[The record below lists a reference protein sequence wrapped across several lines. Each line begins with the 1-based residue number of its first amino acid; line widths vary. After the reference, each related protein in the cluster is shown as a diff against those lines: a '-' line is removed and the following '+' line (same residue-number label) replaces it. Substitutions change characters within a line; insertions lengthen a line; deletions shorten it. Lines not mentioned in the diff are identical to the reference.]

1 MKNNLKST
9 FHTKIS
15 LKAIKPEEN
24 IFEIF
29 PTEKTKRKMSKNK
42 YFSPEFSRDISINNS
57 QNNIKEIK

>member
-42 YFSPEFSRDISINNS
+42 YFSPEFSILKGAPA
-57 QNNIKEIK
+57 QTVLHKPL